1 MIKHLPNALTLL
13 NLMCGTTAI
22 VFSIEGNWRAA
33 VFLILLAALFDFFDG
48 LAARLLKAYSDI
60 GKQLDSL
67 ADMVSFGVLP
77 AIMLYLIY
85 QQLFIGDL
93 QGVFAKPFLQWI
105 VLATVLIIPAFSAI
119 RLARFN
125 TAEGEGTD
133 FLGLATPAHALFW
146 TGIYWQIMKSEQLFQ
161 HDIAVWFIW
170 IIHIL
175 LAFQMIIPIPM
186 FSLKFE
192 SYVIKGNIVR
202 YFFLIISIV
211 ILAVA
216 GISGLPLIIIIYIL
230 LSLINL
236 LLAK

>member
-1 MIKHLPNALTLL
+1 MKKHIPNFLTLL
-13 NLMCGTTAI
+13 NLVCGTTAI
-22 VFSIEGNWRAA
+22 VFSIEGNWRWA
-33 VFLILLAALFDFFDG
+33 VFLILVAALFDFLDG
-48 LAARLLKAYSDI
+48 LAARLLKAYSDV

-67 ADMVSFGVLP
+67 ADMVTFGVLP

-93 QGVFAKPFLQWI
+93 HGIFEKPFMQLI
-105 VLATVLIIPAFSAI
+105 ILLTVLIIPAFSAI

-125 TAEGEGTD
+125 TAESNGSY
-133 FLGLATPAHALFW
+133 FFGLATPAHALFW
-146 TGIYWQIMKSEQLFQ
+146 TGIYWQIMKEDQLFQ
-161 HDIAVWFIW
+161 HEISVWFIW

-175 LAFQMIIPIPM
+175 LAFQMILPIPM

-192 SYVIKGNIVR
+192 SFALRGNVVR
-202 YFFLIISIV
+202 YFFLLLSLVIIAI
-211 ILAVA
+211 A
-216 GISGLPLIIIIYIL
+216 GIPGLPLIVLIYIL